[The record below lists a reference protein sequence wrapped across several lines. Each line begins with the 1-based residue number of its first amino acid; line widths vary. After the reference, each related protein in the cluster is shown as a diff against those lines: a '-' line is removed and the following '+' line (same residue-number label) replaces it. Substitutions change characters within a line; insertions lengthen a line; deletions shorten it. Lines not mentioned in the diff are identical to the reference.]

1 MYIRLGRSFVKLKID
16 TFSFL
21 VIEKCMKRNFKAATF
36 YWLDEQLHM
45 SDFSKMQ
52 VVLVDK
58 DIIYF
63 CDCRSL
69 INSLQLVN
77 LGVHLP

>member
-1 MYIRLGRSFVKLKID
+1 
-16 TFSFL
+16 
-21 VIEKCMKRNFKAATF
+21 MKRNFKAATI

-63 CDCRSL
+63 L
-69 INSLQLVN
+69 
-77 LGVHLP
+77 